1 MQGRH
6 VLNLHQA
13 SRVSPYP
20 RVKVDFALSCREDLL
35 EPPSEPV
42 EWMYHS
48 PAEEI
53 RWAASSCPWG
63 WCCSWG
69 HRGRSSAGSWCLGPA
84 RGGRPVRRKPCG
96 LGVEGMGRC
105 SQTAWLPQPGD
116 LGTKAL
122 PLLSFLYLSFSV
134 LKWGQRDHLP
144 PRAVWRPKCIYSHK
158 MLKTETWCIG
168 RAPTTGRCPQCCSY
182 LGTCPQVNC

>member
-1 MQGRH
+1 MPSHAARTCWSH
-6 VLNLHQA
+6 RL
-13 SRVSPYP
+13 SPSSGCTTVRLRRSGGLP
-20 RVKVDFALSCREDLL
+20 LRARGGGAAPGATGHS
-35 EPPSEPV
+35 SE
-42 EWMYHS
+42 
-48 PAEEI
+48 
-53 RWAASSCPWG
+53 
-63 WCCSWG
+63 
-69 HRGRSSAGSWCLGPA
+69 GSWCLGLA

-96 LGVEGMGRC
+96 LRVEGMGRR

-168 RAPTTGRCPQCCSY
+168 RAPTTGRSPQCCSY